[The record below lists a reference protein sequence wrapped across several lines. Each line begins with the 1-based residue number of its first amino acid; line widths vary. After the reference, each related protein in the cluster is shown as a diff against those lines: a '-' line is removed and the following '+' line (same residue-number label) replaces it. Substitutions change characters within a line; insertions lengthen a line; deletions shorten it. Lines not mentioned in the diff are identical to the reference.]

1 MLVKQSYSDLHV
13 GIQMEYVFI
22 SVVLR
27 YSYTEKATAVDAK
40 LMSTLGLYIH

>member
-1 MLVKQSYSDLHV
+1 MLVKQSYSDLHA

-22 SVVLR
+22 SVVR

-40 LMSTLGLYIH
+40 LVSTLGLYIH